1 MISAITPEKE
11 NPIHIPKVPP
21 TFPIKPIS
29 VTMTYYYFGKLPKGV
44 LRRKVMKAKNCRRT

>member
-29 VTMTYYYFGKLPKGV
+29 VTMTYSLNTFVYSGL
-44 LRRKVMKAKNCRRT
+44 AK